1 MACSRVKRAGFALP
15 AVLAVTGV
23 VTIVFLVAITALSS
37 LQAEARSARDRVRFL
52 QRALT
57 AEATLG
63 YMMATEPFRSNAV
76 LPGAPRNV
84 DDMLGPAMNGPVASG
99 VPMGEVRLDG
109 RPYLMDVQGPMT
121 VALQDAAGLINLA
134 RTAEG
139 VHRRLAARVGLR
151 PEIAQAAQPRY
162 LDYVDPDDLR
172 NLNGAERRD
181 YGAKGGPADR
191 PMLRPTE
198 WLELLG
204 VREGV
209 NPRLWAEV
217 RSAVIIEP
225 TMTTYNVNTA
235 PATSLELMFD
245 ISREQA
251 QSAIRR
257 REVTPFP
264 NIDEFLQTV
273 GSTFVPEPERLYT
286 FPGGRVMFDI
296 RDGRSAWTYRGM
308 IDLTPGGLV
317 QPLWIKQTELMEAPR
332 RAAADTTNATRFPY
346 APR

>member
-1 MACSRVKRAGFALP
+1 MDCSDVKRSGFALP

-37 LQAEARSARDRVRFL
+37 LQGEARSARDRVRFL

-63 YMMATEPFRSNAV
+63 YMMSTEPFRSNAV
-76 LPGAPRNV
+76 LTGAPRNV
-84 DDMLGPAMNGPVASG
+84 DEMMGPALNAPVASG
-99 VPMGEVRLDG
+99 LPVAEVRLDG

-121 VALQDAAGLINLA
+121 VAVQDASGLINLA
-134 RTAEG
+134 RTPEP
-139 VHRRLAARVGLR
+139 VHRRLAERVGLR
-151 PEIAQAAQPRY
+151 PEIARAALPLY
-162 LDYVDPDDLR
+162 SDYVDPDDLR
-172 NLNGAERRD
+172 SLNGAERRD
-181 YGAKGGPADR
+181 YGARGGPADR
-191 PMLRPTE
+191 PMLRPAE
-198 WLELLG
+198 WLQLLS

-217 RSAVIIEP
+217 RPSVVIEP
-225 TMTTYNVNTA
+225 TMTTYNVNIA
-235 PATSLELMFD
+235 PAASLEVMFD
-245 ISREQA
+245 IGREQA

-257 REVTPFP
+257 REVTPFASLE
-264 NIDEFLQTV
+264 EFLQTV
-273 GSTFVPEPERLYT
+273 GSTYVADPERMYVY
-286 FPGGRVMFDI
+286 PGGRVLFDI
-296 RDGRSAWTYRGM
+296 RDARSAWTYRGM
-308 IDLTPGGLV
+308 IVLTPGGLV

>member
-1 MACSRVKRAGFALP
+1 MACSDARRAGFALP

-37 LQAEARSARDRVRFL
+37 LQAEARSARDRVRFM

-57 AEATLG
+57 AEATLA
-63 YMMATEPFRSNAV
+63 YMMSTEPFRPNAV
-76 LPGAPRNV
+76 LTGAPRNV
-84 DDMLGPAMNGPVASG
+84 DDMLGPAISGPVTSG
-99 VPMGEVRLDG
+99 LPTGEVRLDG
-109 RPYLMDVQGPMT
+109 RPYLTDVQGPMT
-121 VALQDAAGLINLA
+121 VAVQDAAGLINLA
-134 RTAEG
+134 RTAEP

-151 PEIAQAAQPRY
+151 PEIAQAAHPRY

-172 NLNGAERRD
+172 SLNGAERRD
-181 YGAKGGPADR
+181 YGARGGPADR
-191 PMLRPTE
+191 PMLRPAE
-198 WLELLG
+198 WLEMLG
-204 VREGV
+204 VREAV
-209 NPRLWAEV
+209 NPRLWAEMQP
-217 RSAVIIEP
+217 AVVIEP

-235 PATSLELMFD
+235 PAASLEVMFD

-251 QSAIRR
+251 QGAIRR
-257 REVTPFP
+257 REVTPFVT
-264 NIDEFLQTV
+264 IEDFLQTV
-273 GSTFVPEPERLYT
+273 GSTYVGDAERMYT

-308 IDLTPGGLV
+308 MVLTPGGLV